1 MSKSTRPWR
10 ELRAERFPPDKL
22 AELDREVVAELL
34 ELDLRELR
42 KARGLTQQEMAQ
54 AAAMAQSEV
63 SRIERREDY
72 LLSTLRRVVAAL
84 DGELEVISRFEGQ
97 VVRLRTT
104 ASDIEPKPAAKNKS
118 CRLGI

>member
-1 MSKSTRPWR
+1 MSESTRPWR

-22 AELDREVVAELL
+22 AELDREVAAELL

-63 SRIERREDY
+63 SRLERREDY

-84 DGELEVISRFEGQ
+84 GGELEVVARFEGQ
-97 VVRLRTT
+97 AVRLRTT
-104 ASDIEPKPAAKNKS
+104 TGDTEPEPAAKAGS
-118 CRLGI
+118 G